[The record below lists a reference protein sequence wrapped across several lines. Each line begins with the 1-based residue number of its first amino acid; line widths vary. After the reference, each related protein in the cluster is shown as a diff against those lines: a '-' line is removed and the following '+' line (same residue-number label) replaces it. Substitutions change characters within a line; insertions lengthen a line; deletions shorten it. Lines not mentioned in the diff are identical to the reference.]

1 MRSAAWVA
9 MAVLVAGCG
18 TPGASDSPDAPN
30 TGPDIGTDGGEPP
43 VQKTLMPLAIGSKWV
58 YRVTDPIAGTVAQ
71 KTTIVSEQRD
81 LDGAKAGVHVYVVES
96 EVSGLKSVTFVEPK
110 GEIALRHREDTL
122 QNGSLVE
129 SRMVLPSSTR
139 GPITL
144 PHANQRWHDAY
155 TEDSYGPDGSFVKS
169 RPQED
174 DWEVEAMSERVTV
187 PAGSYDAVRLKRTRL
202 DNGKIR
208 TTWWVPGIGKVKE
221 DDAGYIE
228 ELVSVQLP

>member
-1 MRSAAWVA
+1 MAL
-9 MAVLVAGCG
+9 AVLAAACG
-18 TPGASDSPDAPN
+18 PSGGGSSDGPN

-43 VQKTLMPLAIGSKWV
+43 AQKTLMPLAIGSRWV

-71 KTTIVSEQRD
+71 KVTTVTGERD
-81 LDGAKAGVHVYVVES
+81 LDGAKAGIHVYVVES
-96 EVSGLKSVTFVEPK
+96 EVSGLKSITFVEMD
-110 GEIALRHREDTL
+110 GDLALRHREDTL
-122 QNGSLVE
+122 MNGSLVE
-129 SRMVLPSSTR
+129 SKLVLPHSTR
-139 GPITL
+139 GPITM
-144 PHANQRWHDAY
+144 PNANQRWHDAY
-155 TEDSYGPDGSFVKS
+155 TEDAYGPDGSLVKS

-174 DWEVEAMSERVTV
+174 DWVVEAMSDRVSV
-187 PAGSYDAVRLKRTRL
+187 PAGSYDAVRLKRTRV